1 MVMMNISTLS
11 DRLRKKRDTLFRRSA
26 SDLDDR
32 VVQEWQYLKFDP
44 NRSLRAG
51 STSERPQVAPQRPG
65 AFQRLTRATST
76 LGLSGTLPRS
86 IASGALNANAEKA
99 RVAPLWA
106 GTKIRPPPNGVR
118 SPPERVISP
127 VNSSGS
133 RIPIRM
139 PSLRLKAERREQAG
153 GSPSSAQERLLT
165 KRYSLENLLEAPE
178 EADGAG
184 CICEECVNR
193 NNNREHKRRSSQ
205 CIEVK
210 AMEKS
215 RKLLGKTK
223 SAPDY
228 AVEKGDKKTP
238 NGKDQAAAE
247 KRDKEA
253 GADKAKDKRL
263 QHRRQKKAA
272 QKASDRASQ
281 KAFEKAK
288 KEQKQ
293 RGGAGRDVTDAAPA
307 RRAGKA
313 ERRRGNYGWRILTI
327 ADTPLQMW
335 LLRVISQKRR
345 RTEAYR
351 QPSDSPL

>member
-44 NRSLRAG
+44 NRTLRAG
-51 STSERPQVAPQRPG
+51 STSERPQVAPPRPG

-118 SPPERVISP
+118 SPPERVVSP
-127 VNSSGS
+127 VNATGS

-139 PSLRLKAERREQAG
+139 PSLRLKSERREPPSA
-153 GSPSSAQERLLT
+153 SPGSAQERLLT

-178 EADGAG
+178 ETDGG
-184 CICEECVNR
+184 SCICEECVNR

-210 AMEKS
+210 ALEKS

-223 SAPDY
+223 SAPDH
-228 AVEKGDKKTP
+228 ALEKGDKKTP

-247 KRDKEA
+247 KREKENA
-253 GADKAKDKRL
+253 ADKMKDKRL
-263 QHRRQKKAA
+263 QHRRQRKAA
-272 QKASDRASQ
+272 QKASERASQ
-281 KAFEKAK
+281 KAFDKAK

-293 RGGAGRDVTDAAPA
+293 RGAASGRDVADSSA

-313 ERRRGNYGWRILTI
+313 DSSAGTSSGWIPVGGAPPT
-327 ADTPLQMW
+327 APDCPGWACLQ
-335 LLRVISQKRR
+335 Q
-345 RTEAYR
+345 
-351 QPSDSPL
+351 DSAGGH

>member
-118 SPPERVISP
+118 SPPERVVSP

-139 PSLRLKAERREQAG
+139 PSLRLKVERREQTG

-210 AMEKS
+210 ALEKS

-228 AVEKGDKKTP
+228 AAEKNEKKTP
-238 NGKDQAAAE
+238 NGKDQAAGE
-247 KRDKEA
+247 KRET
-253 GADKAKDKRL
+253 GADKAKDKRQ

-281 KAFEKAK
+281 KAFEKAR

-293 RGGAGRDVTDAAPA
+293 REAASGRDVPDSAPT

-313 ERRRGNYGWRILTI
+313 ERRDDYFRLRSACSAAQDPIPTI
-327 ADTPLQMW
+327 P
-335 LLRVISQKRR
+335 
-345 RTEAYR
+345 
-351 QPSDSPL
+351 PSGAAPWSPSRL